1 MRFLRIWSI
10 ANWKSN
16 EHFFLLCYTR
26 MKSQK
31 WLATGHGDIKILDF
45 KGEIF
50 QKVLT
55 WINILWLLLQVVGLD
70 SRTELA
76 VLAYNVIVLGF
87 PSSGRLHCFKVNYD
101 GKKSR
106 DNIGQH
112 KFICQKFKR
121 SIVAQY
127 QCNIKLA
134 SKKMLKGLAIIAV
147 FLDR

>member
-1 MRFLRIWSI
+1 MTPDSSYHLNLWPFQRPLVTHPLLCSTSLYNRFMSFHSLGP
-10 ANWKSN
+10 
-16 EHFFLLCYTR
+16 FLLT
-26 MKSQK
+26 
-31 WLATGHGDIKILDF
+31 L
-45 KGEIF
+45 
-50 QKVLT
+50 
-55 WINILWLLLQVVGLD
+55 INILWLLLQVVGLD